1 MSTLDLVNKK
11 MTTFT
16 ISISEELKKKIDKHT
31 EINWAEYLKQRFEI
45 RIKELRKFEE
55 LKNSGRI

>member
-1 MSTLDLVNKK
+1 MA
-11 MTTFT
+11 TFT
-16 ISISEELKKKIDKHT
+16 VSIPKDLKKKMDAHP

-55 LKNSGRI
+55 LKNSGKL